1 MCEQDYRRTF
11 DPADRHLYNI
21 RFKIWN
27 FDSIDTGLKQTNKN
41 SPGQWNFR
49 LKIHV
54 FGIMGYK
61 GTPTI
66 NYRFSVYAN

>member
-11 DPADRHLYNI
+11 AANDRHEYNV

-27 FDSIDTGLKQTNKN
+27 FDSIDTGVKQTNKN

-54 FGIMGYK
+54 FGVMGAK
-61 GTPTI
+61 VTEFI
-66 NYRFSVYAN
+66 NYRFTVYAN

>member
-11 DPADRHLYNI
+11 AANDRHLYNL

-27 FDSIDTGLKQTNKN
+27 FDTIDTGLKQTNKN

-49 LKIHV
+49 L
-54 FGIMGYK
+54 
-61 GTPTI
+61 
-66 NYRFSVYAN
+66 